1 MDDTRIDVLL
11 TDLETADAA
20 EAPEMAEAVAR
31 ALAERLDPRPEPGT
45 TR

>member
-11 TDLETADAA
+11 TDLEAADAA

-31 ALAERLDPRPEPGT
+31 ALAERLDHGPEPGAI
-45 TR
+45 R